1 MLFLNVS
8 RLIQIPTLTFITPL
22 SLSHQSVPH
31 WVQWPGSMVSAP
43 GSEDLGRGAISDATP
58 SQVKVTLNTQLT
70 VWKSGPDTLLEPE
83 EWSSFSIEGA
93 AMDSLRRY
101 FQPRVPFVHPL
112 AGHKN

>member
-1 MLFLNVS
+1 
-8 RLIQIPTLTFITPL
+8 
-22 SLSHQSVPH
+22 
-31 WVQWPGSMVSAP
+31 MVSAP

-93 AMDSLRRY
+93 AMDSLYDVISSPESRSFTRW
-101 FQPRVPFVHPL
+101 L
-112 AGHKN
+112 ATKTKLYSISIETIWRIFIQKLFELWEKS